1 MMIVCYTMSPAYLFF
16 RKLRRD
22 YPSQILLNLASALL
36 GLNLAFLLNSWLSS
50 WGVEGLCVA
59 AAATLHYFLL
69 ASFTWMGLEGVN
81 MYFALV
87 KVFNVYVPSYMCKFC
102 AVGWGIP
109 LVICVLALIVNK
121 EAYGVLQSTDTQSKL
136 ESLDNTDNFCW
147 VQDDVTFY
155 VSVVT
160 YAVLVFLFNIAV
172 FVVVLIQIR
181 HMKANNPVGTRGGL
195 MHDLKGVATLT
206 LLLGLT
212 WTIGFFTWGP
222 ARVVLL
228 YIFSLVNSLQGI
240 FIFVFHCIMKEKVRR
255 QWRVHLCCGKL
266 RLDDYSEWSHSVS
279 VAEPKPCPRNTGAP
293 SVRSLESNSTEST
306 SASPGSSRRGSTYK
320 RPDLGLFVKLL
331 VLPCAQS
338 TYPKDQPK
346 SSTTNET
353 GHRH

>member
-228 YIFSLVNSLQGI
+228 YIFSLVNSLQ
-240 FIFVFHCIMKEKVRR
+240 
-255 QWRVHLCCGKL
+255 
-266 RLDDYSEWSHSVS
+266 EWSHSVS